1 MKGSVISAL
10 VGGVL
15 VGALLAGSN
24 TLAGAAPPSPP
35 PPSQPVVVTN
45 TGANPVPVAGT
56 VTVANTPATQAVSGS
71 VAVNNL
77 PAVQNVA
84 GSVSVSN
91 LPAVQSVAVA
101 NSDPAPFQVEAFGR
115 LDTEFPS
122 VSFQVP
128 AGQRLLVDYVSVS
141 ISAYNGTVDPSVT
154 ISGRHNGQLARYFEL
169 LDSAPASYGTSY
181 GTQHVVRMS
190 FDAGSTVGLSVHR
203 TSGVDGL
210 VFFNVHGELIPV

>member
-1 MKGSVISAL
+1 MKGSVVSAL
-10 VGGVL
+10 AGGVL
-15 VGALLAGSN
+15 VGALLVGGN
-24 TLAGAAPPSPP
+24 TLAGAAPPVTP

-45 TGANPVPVAGT
+45 SGDNPVPVTGT
-56 VTVANTPATQAVSGS
+56 VTVANAPATQPVSGS
-71 VAVNNL
+71 VSVTNL
-77 PAVQNVA
+77 PT
-84 GSVSVSN
+84 
-91 LPAVQSVAVA
+91 VQSVAVA
-101 NSDPAPFQVEAFGR
+101 NIDPAPFHAEAFAR